1 MFRRLAARLP
11 GDLRRCLPTMIAYEI
26 CFRTIAAML
35 GAPLLAWVVGMLVA
49 RSGSAAVS
57 NTAIAR
63 FLLTPE
69 GLAAAVV
76 LVMAYLVGQLLLT
89 AEFDGDRALALS
101 GRPAL
106 GGACDGRGAALEPEL
121 VSRRRNPARGARL
134 SFAPFLG
141 LAALTYGFLLTGHDI
156 NYYLAAKPPAFLVA
170 VGIGGLLALALLW
183 VVALEYVHGLFV
195 LPILLFEGGSARTAI
210 RLSRARMA
218 GWFWTMGGSVLLWHA
233 VVAIRAR

>member
-1 MFRRLAARLP
+1 MFRRLAAGLP

-89 AEFDGDRALALS
+89 AGLMAIAALALS
-101 GRPAL
+101 GRPLSVGHAMGVAL
-106 GGACDGRGAALEPEL
+106 RSSLSLCRVGGTRL
-121 VSRRRNPARGARL
+121 VGLAWF
-134 SFAPFLG
+134 FAPFLG
-141 LAALTYGFLLTGHDI
+141 LAALTYGLS
-156 NYYLAAKPPAFLVA
+156 A
-170 VGIGGLLALALLW
+170 
-183 VVALEYVHGLFV
+183 HG
-195 LPILLFEGGSARTAI
+195 P
-210 RLSRARMA
+210 
-218 GWFWTMGGSVLLWHA
+218 
-233 VVAIRAR
+233 